1 MQNGFIRS
9 ARRFSSSVSHSRDIG
24 VLFNKNKV
32 FYTIPIYSDKE
43 REALGFVLELQIDLS
58 NTAAPITL
66 QKKKKVLGCCGEK
79 LDLVK
84 TIFTQFI

>member
-9 ARRFSSSVSHSRDIG
+9 TRRFSSVRSHNRDIG
-24 VLFNKNKV
+24 VLFNKNQV

-58 NTAAPITL
+58 DTNKAITL
-66 QKKKKVLGCCGEK
+66 QKKKKLLGCCGEK

-84 TIFTQFI
+84 TIFTQLI

>member
-58 NTAAPITL
+58 NPGNPLTL

-84 TIFTQFI
+84 TIFTQLV